1 MLSEQ
6 RAKINRRGDEA
17 PYFCEAGALESQITP
32 TDGSTGASWGRKAK
46 RGTLSPRIPLSAVGW
61 TTSLHS

>member
-32 TDGSTGASWGRKAK
+32 TDGSTGAS
-46 RGTLSPRIPLSAVGW
+46 
-61 TTSLHS
+61 